1 MKDYYLLSLEEFF
14 FAPGACAPA
23 PCGGS
28 PLQGDGDLARCLWRG
43 VGILNEGRKETWNEG
58 TSCF

>member
-1 MKDYYLLSLEEFF
+1 MTTHMKDYNLLLLDEFF

-28 PLQGDGDLARCLWRG
+28 PLQGDGGLARCCG
-43 VGILNEGRKETWNEG
+43 VVLEY
-58 TSCF
+58 